1 MEHHRERAV
10 AIEQV
15 LHDLDDDDGCD
26 EVGQIREHLADALVL
41 LEAKLRDEQCE
52 EDGDDEADR
61 QIEPADRERVAQCK
75 QELAPSHAAAR
86 EQVPEVFPSVPGA
99 FKDTEIIFVVL
110 EGERDTEAD
119 GQIMEEDEPDEH
131 GKEEAVDDPIGL
143 EVLLPR
149 HMADLFDPRHIF
161 LDGSRVGHGSS
172 FRTGGCEGALFR
184 SRKDELFLDGGIRG
198 PGRSFHHMMT
208 SLSRLCAFILHI
220 FYRCVF

>member
-26 EVGQIREHLADALVL
+26 EVGKIREHLADALVL

-61 QIEPADRERVAQCK
+61 QIEPADREGVAQSE
-75 QELAPSHAAAR
+75 QELTPSHAAAR
-86 EQVPEVFPSVPGA
+86 EQVLKVLPSVPGA
-99 FKDTEIIFVVL
+99 VEDTQIILIVL
-110 EGERDTEAD
+110 ESERDTEAD

-131 GKEEAVDDPIGL
+131 GKEETVDDPIGL

-149 HMADLFDPRHIF
+149 HMADLFDPRHI
-161 LDGSRVGHGSS
+161 LLLGGCVRHGSREG
-172 FRTGGCEGALFR
+172 GALFR
-184 SRKDELFLDGGIRG
+184 SRKDELFLYGGIRG

-208 SLSRLCAFILHI
+208 SLSRLCALILH
-220 FYRCVF
+220 FFNRCVF